1 MTLPVVFITCVHVF
15 VLAADSPTQRPCSWS
30 TADENVKDGYS
41 FLDDDRRVYLVMTSS
56 TKVLEMPYGARIR
69 CISSVTTDKNDT
81 EHELLETVDYKDSIS
96 GKWGKFSQ
104 RYRFVQSGE
113 YFNEMELVERNGAPS
128 GRYKFIY
135 ASRDCA
141 VLMIEAFDVNMSEG
155 GGEITDTSSGQES
168 SSDAVKSEA
177 RTDETKSNIP
187 DCMIWHKQGNTRAL
201 EISCEPYFSSCCKSK
216 NADYTYTPN
225 DCQIPEDRSDL

>member
-1 MTLPVVFITCVHVF
+1 MKT
-15 VLAADSPTQRPCSWS
+15 DSPTQRPCSWS

-168 SSDAVKSEA
+168 SSDAVKNPRLTSA
-177 RTDETKSNIP
+177 ADLKAAPLQAPSVDDP
-187 DCMIWHKQGNTRAL
+187 SFAAALSAASSVVAAAMIVVFVVAELAAAAEVVVSAATSFDGAYDLLLK
-201 EISCEPYFSSCCKSK
+201 EIVQF
-216 NADYTYTPN
+216 
-225 DCQIPEDRSDL
+225 